1 MITLEKFL
9 KGLDDELDIAP
20 QRSSYKPEQWEMR
33 DLLNA
38 MYRIGRTMTPDF
50 VFDEQNMD
58 TYRQLG
64 FWFMNDSRM
73 TAFNPNGKGRTAG
86 RLGKGIYLAGNTGT
100 GKTTAFNIL
109 RFLYRKNPFKCLN
122 NEMKWREMRA
132 DDIAAIYAKMGDII
146 EIKKE
151 PFLCIQDLGCEPLE
165 SIYMGN
171 RMNVMQD
178 LLCYRGDRRD
188 FVTMIT
194 SNIPLEHEDIR
205 KRYGD
210 RVQSRMIEMMNYLTL
225 TGKDRRKNNGNTE
238 VHSNQL

>member
-1 MITLEKFL
+1 MITLLDFL
-9 KGLDDELDIAP
+9 KDLDEKQDITP

-38 MYRIGRTMTPDF
+38 MYRIGRTMAPDF
-50 VFDEQNMD
+50 GFDEQNID

-73 TAFNPNGKGRTAG
+73 TALNPNGKGRTAG

-109 RFLYRKNPFKCLN
+109 HFLYQKNPFMRLKSIMPWK
-122 NEMKWREMRA
+122 EIRA
-132 DDIAAIYAKMGDII
+132 DDIAALYAKMGDIF

-171 RMNVMQD
+171 RINVMQD